1 MDQIK
6 FLPIPAEEY
15 DALEIGPDTVLETH
29 MTQEGVLIVRAL
41 NDADMEGIICDRMCA
56 SCPVARYDCDEHC
69 ASCPCFV
76 TCADS
81 GCAQI
86 EGVCQSHGTRR
97 EF

>member
-1 MDQIK
+1 MAQIK

-29 MTQEGVLIVRAL
+29 MTEDGVLIVRAL
-41 NDADMEGIICDRMCA
+41 NEAELGEIICDGMCA

-69 ASCPCFV
+69 ASCACFAL
-76 TCADS
+76 CDDS
-81 GCAQI
+81 GGTQP
-86 EGVCQSHGTRR
+86 EGVCRSHGTRR